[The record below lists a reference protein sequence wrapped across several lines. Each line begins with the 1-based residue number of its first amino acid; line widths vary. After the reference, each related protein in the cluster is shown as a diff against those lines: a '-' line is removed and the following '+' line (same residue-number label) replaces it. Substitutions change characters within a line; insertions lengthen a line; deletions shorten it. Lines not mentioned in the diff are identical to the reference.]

1 MSQFLGIDVPHGTI
15 LAAAAG
21 DASAHAAIYRDCHRA
36 VHTLIRRLVP
46 RAAVAD
52 ELLQEVFVEIL
63 RSVATYSGDGS
74 FGGWVRSIAVNKC
87 LTYLRS
93 PWHRSLFW
101 VDAQPEDDPAPLVLI
116 DAALQPDAQATAR
129 ADLERAL
136 GQLPALSRSV
146 VWLHDVEGYTHHEI
160 GALLDRT
167 PSFSKSQLARA
178 HIKLRE
184 LLDPVAKPLPAT
196 RRLRF
201 AAVVAAAGSVAL
213 LIVIGIE
220 MLHRSSTAVAPQST
234 AVAPPATTLDQLV
247 AQSRRLDDMLQELP
261 ERSRVERVA
270 QAATID
276 TLEQRI
282 QWLDFQL
289 SYQPAAGFSQEQAR
303 QLWRERV
310 DLMDSLVKVR
320 YAQVQN
326 L

>member
-1 MSQFLGIDVPHGTI
+1 MSQFHGIDIPHGVI
-15 LAAAAG
+15 LAAAGG
-21 DASAHAAIYRDCHRA
+21 DVSAHEAIYLNCHRA

-46 RAAVAD
+46 RAAIAD

-63 RSVATYSGDGS
+63 RSVSSYSGEGS

-101 VDAQPEDDPAPLVLI
+101 VDAQAEDDPAPLVLI
-116 DAALQPDAQATAR
+116 DAASQPDDQAAAR
-129 ADLERAL
+129 ADVERAL
-136 GQLPALSRSV
+136 AHLPVLTRSV

-160 GALLDRT
+160 AAMLGRT
-167 PSFSKSQLARA
+167 PSYSKSQLARA

-184 LLDPVAKPLPAT
+184 LLDSTAKPLPS
-196 RRLRF
+196 RRMRF
-201 AAVVAAAGSVAL
+201 ASVVAAAGGAVL
-213 LIVIGIE
+213 VIVIAVELLKRPQPIDGAPTATK
-220 MLHRSSTAVAPQST
+220 LSTPS
-234 AVAPPATTLDQLV
+234 LDQLV
-247 AQSRRLDDMLQELP
+247 AQSRQLDDLLQELP

-270 QAATID
+270 QAATLD
-276 TLEQRI
+276 RLEQRI
-282 QWLDFQL
+282 EWLDYQL
-289 SYQPAAGFSQEQAR
+289 SYRPPAELSREQAR

-326 L
+326 F